1 LWDKYVILWIIILT
15 FSKCFYF
22 GEFNSTFKKNN
33 AKKKSTM
40 SCAITKDSYV
50 IRILLSWSYIF
61 NLTLI
66 FTKHNY
72 LLYAIS
78 YKISHGEKIRNW
90 KRKSHFRFSKQ
101 SKWATFLFLF
111 FTHLSN
117 INKISHEENI
127 QNWKRE
133 SHFRFRNKVSEH
145 LFCLLFFTRVM

>member
-33 AKKKSTM
+33 AKKKIYDVL
-40 SCAITKDSYV
+40 CNHKGFLCNPNITE
-50 IRILLSWSYIF
+50 WSYMF

-90 KRKSHFRFSKQ
+90 KRKPHFRFSKQ
-101 SKWATFLFLF
+101 SKWATFLLLF
-111 FTHLSN
+111 FTPLSN

-127 QNWKRE
+127 QNWKRK
-133 SHFRFRNKVSEH
+133 SHFRFRNKVREH